1 MANTFNAGVYKE
13 EYETMLQKRL
23 NKPTTW
29 KEVCDV
35 KYSDN
40 QIINWP
46 YMSTVFSLQTG
57 TRGSA
62 YGYSDFALTND
73 TVTISTKKIL
83 PVYIDWADWAQCQY
97 ADKIEIGTRQASLVS
112 EQIESAFLATYGS
125 WTDFGD
131 TGGGVLGAGTEQIT
145 VTSSNIDDIISGVR
159 RKIIEA
165 NGLEFINRNGV
176 AFVWRAADQE
186 ALEKWAQANGYNF
199 ADKALKEGI
208 LGQTGF
214 YLNGAWHY
222 VSTSHTANHVFGG
235 VRKIVRLGILR
246 STFGRLFYGE
256 SPANGD
262 GRLSGLELVNRVDY
276 GTQVPAGYTALV
288 YDINVA

>member
-1 MANTFNAGVYKE
+1 MANTFNTGVYKE

-23 NKPTTW
+23 NKPTNW
-29 KEVCDV
+29 KEICDV
-35 KYSDN
+35 KYSDS

-46 YMSTVFSLQTG
+46 YMSTVFSVQTG

-73 TVTISTKKIL
+73 TVTISTKRL
-83 PVYIDWADWAQCQY
+83 VPVYVDWADWAQCQY
-97 ADKIEIGTRQASLVS
+97 ADKVEIGSRQGSLIS
-112 EQIESAFLATYGS
+112 EQLESAVLATHAS

-131 TGGGVLGAGTEQIT
+131 TGGGALGLGSTQIT
-145 VTSSNIDDIISGVR
+145 VTTSNIDDIISGVR
-159 RKIIEA
+159 REIIAA
-165 NGLEFINRNGV
+165 NGLEFMNNNGL
-176 AFVWRAADQE
+176 AIVWRAADLE
-186 ALEKWAQANGYNF
+186 KLEKWAQASGYNI
-199 ADKALKEGI
+199 ADKFLKDGAS
-208 LGQTGF
+208 QPGF

-222 VSTSHTANHVFGG
+222 VSNSHTANHVFAG
-235 VRKIVRLGILR
+235 VRKVVRLGILR

-276 GTQVPAGYTALV
+276 GLQVPAGYTTLV
-288 YDINVA
+288 YDVNVV